1 MHFPVIRVHFPIP
14 LTIWSMYIMGYSYF
28 PTERAANKWATANL
42 NYVGFGPVVIR
53 ELSKYEQTDKRK
65 WYAYYYLRA
74 IK

>member
-1 MHFPVIRVHFPIP
+1 
-14 LTIWSMYIMGYSYF
+14 MYIMGYSYF